1 MKRWLILGLTLIGF
15 TSMAAQIVLMRELM
29 VVFYGNELSLGITLA
44 GWLFWVAMGSWG
56 IGRFYVERIRYKLA
70 CFIFGEIL
78 LALFLPLSIFA
89 ARAIPIALRISPGEI
104 IGLFPMAYSSLAI
117 LAPTGLLLGFLF
129 VLGCRI
135 YSPKSREGAEQI
147 GYVYVLEAIGAA
159 SGGLLSSL
167 LLIRLFPPLH
177 IMLGVGLL
185 NLGAAVSL
193 AWFLEERRTLVLVPA
208 SILILAGLGLF
219 AFGKVGDLRR
229 ASLELRW
236 RTYHLLTARDSIY
249 GNLVVTKRDD
259 TYSFFTNGLYNFTV
273 PDELTSE
280 RIAHF
285 ALLAHPEPRR
295 VLLIGGGVSGVLR
308 EILKHPVAKVDY
320 LELDP
325 LMITLAKEY
334 LSSSKKFALNDER
347 VEVRNIDG
355 RLFVMRT
362 SNRYDLIIVN
372 LPDPFT
378 AQINRFYTVEF
389 FEATKRILK
398 EKGIIFFGITSSP
411 NYISEEQRNLLV
423 SLNES
428 LKRVFAEVKVIP
440 GDTNYFLACKS
451 KGILTL
457 DYRRLMERL
466 KDRGVEAR
474 YVREYYLASEL
485 SDERISY
492 LEGNLLPFSK
502 TMLNHDFRPISYY
515 YDMVL
520 WSTHFRF
527 SLAKVFKRISPGAIY
542 ITAFLICLI
551 ILLPVWLRRSSHKVR
566 PAAIL
571 TAVATTGFAEITFQI
586 ITLLSF
592 QIIYGYVYYKL
603 SIILTSFMLGLIF
616 GGWWVT
622 KIIER
627 GHGSFRDFIWL
638 QVFIC
643 IYPLILPLIFLGF
656 AGSSGK
662 FSTYLGSN
670 IVLPFFPV
678 IAGFIGGFQF
688 PLANKLYLQSRE
700 GLVRVAG
707 LTYGVD
713 LFGSCLGAILVSIF
727 LLPILGILRVCVL
740 VALLN
745 VVSLVLLLRGGGVL
759 DTITMR
765 GILRRIF
772 RGGIS

>member
-1 MKRWLILGLTLIGF
+1 
-15 TSMAAQIVLMRELM
+15 MAAQIVLMRELM

-56 IGRFYVERIRYKLA
+56 IGRFFVERIKHKLA
-70 CFIFGEIL
+70 CFVFGEIL

-89 ARAIPIALRISPGEI
+89 ARAIPIALKISPGEI
-104 IGLFPMAYSSLAI
+104 IGFFPMAYSSLAI
-117 LAPTGLLLGFLF
+117 LAPTCLLLGFLF

-135 YSPKSREGAEQI
+135 YSPKGREGAEQI
-147 GYVYVLEAIGAA
+147 GYVYVLEAIGAT

-167 LLIRLFPPLH
+167 VLIRLLPPLH
-177 IMLGVGLL
+177 IMAGIGLL
-185 NLGAAVSL
+185 NLGLAVCL
-193 AWFLEERRTLVLVPA
+193 AWFLEERRTLVLVPTF
-208 SILILAGLGLF
+208 ILILVGLGLF

-236 RTYHLLTARDSIY
+236 RTYHLLTSRNSIY
-249 GNLVVTKRDD
+249 GNLTVTRRDN
-259 TYSFFTNGLYNFTV
+259 TYSFFNNGLYNFTV
-273 PDELTSE
+273 PDEFTSE

-285 ALLAHPEPRR
+285 ALLEHPEPRR

-308 EILKHPVAKVDY
+308 EILKHPVEKVDY
-320 LELDP
+320 LELDH
-325 LMITLAKEY
+325 LMITLAEEY
-334 LSSSKKFALNDER
+334 LSSSKGYALNDER

-362 SNRYDLIIVN
+362 PNRYDLIIVN

-389 FEATKRILK
+389 FKATKRILRDQ
-398 EKGIIFFGITSSP
+398 GILFFGITSSP

-428 LKRVFAEVKVIP
+428 LKKVFAEVRVIP
-440 GDTNYFLACKS
+440 GDTNYFLACRS
-451 KGILTL
+451 RGILTL

-466 KDRGVEAR
+466 RDRRVEAR

-492 LEGNLLPFSK
+492 LEGNLLPLPK
-502 TMLNHDFRPISYY
+502 TMLNYDFRPISYY

-527 SLAKVFKRISPGAIY
+527 TLTRIFKGISPKSIY
-542 ITAFLICLI
+542 LTAFLVYCI
-551 ILLPVWLRRSSHKVR
+551 ILLPIWLRRSSHRVR
-566 PAAIL
+566 PTAIL
-571 TAVATTGFAEITFQI
+571 TAVVTTGFAEITFQVVI
-586 ITLLSF
+586 LLSF

-603 SIILTSFMLGLIF
+603 SIILTSFMIGLIF
-616 GGWWVT
+616 GGWWAT
-622 KIIER
+622 KIIEKGR
-627 GHGSFRDFIWL
+627 GSFLNLIWL
-638 QVFIC
+638 QIFIC
-643 IYPLILPLIFLGF
+643 IYPLILPLIFLGL

-662 FSTYLGSN
+662 VSAYLGSN
-670 IVLPFFPV
+670 IVLPFFPI

-707 LTYGVD
+707 LTYGLD
-713 LFGSCLGAILVSIF
+713 LFGSCLGALLVSIF
-727 LLPILGILRVCVL
+727 LLPILGIPVICLL

-745 VVSLVLLLRGGGVL
+745 LVSLVLLLRGAG
-759 DTITMR
+759 R
-765 GILRRIF
+765 AREY
-772 RGGIS
+772 SCE

>member
-1 MKRWLILGLTLIGF
+1 
-15 TSMAAQIVLMRELM
+15 MAAQIVLMRELM

-44 GWLFWVAMGSWG
+44 GWLFWVAVGSWG
-56 IGRFYVERIRYKLA
+56 IGRFFVERIKHKLV
-70 CFIFGEIL
+70 FFVFGEIL

-104 IGLFPMAYSSLAI
+104 IGLFPMAYSSLTI
-117 LAPTGLLLGFLF
+117 LAPTCLLLGFLF

-147 GYVYVLEAIGAA
+147 GYVYVLEAIGAT

-185 NLGAAVSL
+185 NLGVAVSL
-193 AWFLEERRTLVLVPA
+193 VWFLEERRTLVLLPA
-208 SILILAGLGLF
+208 SMLILAGLGLF

-236 RTYHLLTARDSIY
+236 RTYHLLTSRNSIY
-249 GNLVVTKRDD
+249 GNLTVTKSNN
-259 TYSFFTNGLYNFTV
+259 TYSFFNNGLYNFTV
-273 PDELTSE
+273 PDDFTSE

-285 ALLAHPEPRR
+285 ALLEHPEPRK
-295 VLLIGGGVSGVLR
+295 VLLIGGGVSGVLK
-308 EILKHPVAKVDY
+308 EILKHPVEKVDY

-325 LMITLAKEY
+325 LMITLAEEY
-334 LSSSKKFALNDER
+334 LSSSKGYALNDER

-389 FEATKRILK
+389 FKAAKRILK
-398 EKGIIFFGITSSP
+398 EKGILFFGITSSP

-428 LKRVFAEVKVIP
+428 LKRVFAEVRVIP
-440 GDTNYFLACKS
+440 GDTNYFLACRS

-466 KDRGVEAR
+466 SERKVKAK

-492 LEGNLLPFSK
+492 LEGNLLPLPK
-502 TMLNHDFRPISYY
+502 TMLNYDFRPISYY

-520 WSTHFRF
+520 WSTHFR
-527 SLAKVFKRISPGAIY
+527 STLAKIFKGISPRFIY
-542 ITAFLICLI
+542 LTALLIYCI
-551 ILLPVWLRRSSHKVR
+551 ILLPVWLRRSSHRVR
-566 PAAIL
+566 PAAVL
-571 TAVATTGFAEITFQI
+571 TAVATTGFAEITFQV

-603 SIILTSFMLGLIF
+603 SVILTSFMIGLIF
-616 GGWWVT
+616 GGWWAT
-622 KIIER
+622 KIIEKDR
-627 GHGSFRDFIWL
+627 GNFRDFIWL
-638 QVFIC
+638 QIFIC

-662 FSTYLGSN
+662 LSTYLGSN
-670 IVLPFFPV
+670 IVLPFLPI

-688 PLANKLYLQSRE
+688 PLANRLYLQSRE
-700 GLVRVAG
+700 GLVRAAG
-707 LTYGVD
+707 LIYGLD
-713 LFGSCLGAILVSIF
+713 LFGSCLGALLVSIF
-727 LLPILGILRVCVL
+727 LLPILGILRVCLL

-745 VVSLVLLLRGGGVL
+745 LVSLVLLLKGAGTSSRV
-759 DTITMR
+759 
-765 GILRRIF
+765 
-772 RGGIS
+772 SES